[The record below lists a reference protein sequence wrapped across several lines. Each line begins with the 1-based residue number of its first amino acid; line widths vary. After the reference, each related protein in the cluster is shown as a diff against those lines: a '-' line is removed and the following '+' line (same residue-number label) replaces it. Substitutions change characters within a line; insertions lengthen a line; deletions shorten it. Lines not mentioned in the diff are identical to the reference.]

1 MAEVVGFEP
10 TDPFEPHTFKVC
22 VLDRST
28 TLPHYF
34 KYGPFYKAKLTSL
47 TVKY

>member
-28 TLPHYF
+28 TLPY
-34 KYGPFYKAKLTSL
+34 TSNMAL
-47 TVKY
+47 FIKPN